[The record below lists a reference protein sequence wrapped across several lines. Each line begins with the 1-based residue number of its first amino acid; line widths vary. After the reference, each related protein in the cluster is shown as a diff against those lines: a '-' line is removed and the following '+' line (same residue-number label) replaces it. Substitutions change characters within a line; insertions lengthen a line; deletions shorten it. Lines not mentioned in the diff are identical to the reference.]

1 MGEYEKLIS
10 VLETLSQIE
19 EDLTVPKNIR
29 FHIKTAMTALQ
40 ENEVQLA
47 VKIDK
52 ALEALTEIDSDP
64 NIPQYTRAQIWNIVS
79 VLECK

>member
-1 MGEYEKLIS
+1 MGDENKLIS
-10 VLETLSQIE
+10 VLETLAQIE

-29 FHIKTAMTALQ
+29 FHIKSAITALEEKEAQ
-40 ENEVQLA
+40 TA

-52 ALEALTEIDSDP
+52 ALEALNEIDSDP
-64 NIPQYTRAQIWNIVS
+64 NIPQYTRTQIWNIVS